1 MTWLVYCSTRCLIKD
16 LKRRKHA
23 GSGACPVSAERLQLA
38 GGNMGRG
45 RHEFGFHFCQICPAS
60 VGVFL
65 AAN

>member
-1 MTWLVYCSTRCLIKD
+1 MTWLIYCSTRCLIKD
-16 LKRRKHA
+16 LKGVSMQ
-23 GSGACPVSAERLQLA
+23 GSGLACVYRRLQLA
-38 GGNMGRG
+38 GGNMGQG

>member
-1 MTWLVYCSTRCLIKD
+1 MQ
-16 LKRRKHA
+16 